1 MRWSMLAIAA
11 RADGELGMLLERLL
25 RKIRK
30 KYWTKR
36 SAKKAQNGRKS
47 AQKGANGRKSKK
59 RYLSHLAIPCH
70 SSSSTI
76 DF

>member
-1 MRWSMLAIAA
+1 MPWSMLAIAA

-59 RYLSHLAIPCH
+59 TLPITSSHTLSFFLFHN
-70 SSSSTI
+70 
-76 DF
+76 